1 MSDTP
6 ELFDRLRRFPDVEA
20 PNLFAVDAAD
30 RLILDEAADA
40 LAAAPAGTVVVI
52 GDHYGALTAGV
63 ALVHGIA
70 AVRVHQDPLTG
81 ELALA
86 NNARELGFSD
96 AFTSHGL
103 DEELLSGARVVLMQ
117 LPRSQVGS

>member
-63 ALVHGIA
+63 ALEHGIA
-70 AVRVHQDPLTG
+70 AVHVHQDPLNG
-81 ELALA
+81 
-86 NNARELGFSD
+86 
-96 AFTSHGL
+96 
-103 DEELLSGARVVLMQ
+103 
-117 LPRSQVGS
+117 